1 MDETQKVTIHSVK
14 EPGEIAAELGKIGVL
29 LAGLFTPV
37 GDGWDVVVSA
47 DSARIGTL
55 RTLGYLVTTESS

>member
-1 MDETQKVTIHSVK
+1 MDEPQTVTIHSVK
-14 EPGEIAAELGKIGVL
+14 EPVEIEAELGKIGVL
-29 LAGLFTPV
+29 LSGLFTPA

-55 RTLGYLVTTESS
+55 RTLGYQVTTES